1 MDGLDGQTK
10 MCNEKLIKLIGG
22 NWKVNLRKR
31 EERNREIVN
40 LKKIIYDKKK
50 LKPKKKI
57 NNINQIKSLINKAK
71 IDFEGEATVEKIRK
85 NELKNFG
92 HYINVMSDDLVLS
105 KVNDLFSKF
114 ELKLQGKNF
123 SRDNLERLR
132 KKRKQEKI
140 AIKNRQKIQDNYIK
154 MVQMENELSNI
165 KDKFDE
171 TNLKVFQNAKKHN
184 LENFLAKKK

>member
-1 MDGLDGQTK
+1 M
-10 MCNEKLIKLIGG
+10 
-22 NWKVNLRKR
+22 
-31 EERNREIVN
+31 
-40 LKKIIYDKKK
+40 
-50 LKPKKKI
+50 
-57 NNINQIKSLINKAK
+57 
-71 IDFEGEATVEKIRK
+71 EKIRK